1 MILSGERMPGMEDG
15 PDPDFT
21 VAVIDAALRRVPQT
35 CRSEPADLAA
45 AHSSGLPPNKARHG
59 RRPES
64 DSGPRFPPPG
74 AAGGARLIH
83 VFPST
88 TSRSCL
94 ASGAPARRLAP
105 SKSSRVVTTWPRH
118 GRCVRYASWTR

>member
-83 VFPST
+83 VFPSM
-88 TSRSCL
+88 TSRL
-94 ASGAPARRLAP
+94 LP
-105 SKSSRVVTTWPRH
+105 
-118 GRCVRYASWTR
+118 CVRGPGSALGALEVIESCNNLA